1 MAKEVK
7 AIMSRSADHLLG
19 DIIGALGLVA
29 SFILLLHLPVLL

>member
-19 DIIGALGLVA
+19 DILGASGLVA
-29 SFILLLHLPVLL
+29 SFIVLLHLPAFV